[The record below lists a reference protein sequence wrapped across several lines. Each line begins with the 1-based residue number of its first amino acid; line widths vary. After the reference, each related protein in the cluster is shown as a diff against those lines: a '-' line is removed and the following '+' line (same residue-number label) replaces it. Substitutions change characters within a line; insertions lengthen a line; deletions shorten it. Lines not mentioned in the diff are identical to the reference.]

1 MAMSISPPH
10 WAGSSGRWG
19 TTAPPGSYVGSLGM
33 LGSSMGRDFGTSF
46 GRERDR
52 ELEATYVRDFS
63 CCGKR
68 LRSLHEL
75 LEQ

>member
-1 MAMSISPPH
+1 MGMSISPPY
-10 WAGSSGRWG
+10 WSGGAGRWG
-19 TTAPPGSYVGSLGM
+19 TGFPPGSYVGSSGM
-33 LGSSMGRDFGTSF
+33 MGTSVGRDLGTSF

-52 ELEATYVRDFS
+52 ELEATYVRDFN
-63 CCGKR
+63 CCGRR